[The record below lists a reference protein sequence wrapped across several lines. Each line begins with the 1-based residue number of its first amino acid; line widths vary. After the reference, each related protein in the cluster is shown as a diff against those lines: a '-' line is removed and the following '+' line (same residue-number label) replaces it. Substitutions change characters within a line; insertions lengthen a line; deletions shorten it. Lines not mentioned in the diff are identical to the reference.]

1 MKKRGSWWQEDWCI
15 YVCENDYK
23 LLVSCSSEAV
33 SPPLFMFFHLP
44 HSFPC
49 CEQLCLSIISIKNIF
64 GRKSKPSICEAARRF
79 PFRLQAL
86 GMCPALQHP
95 GARLVGSSG
104 GRGFCTLSDEGG
116 EPALPWRWEVLSR
129 RKQDPSYQYW
139 VQFCKSINW
148 FEFERILNLDFSHFL
163 LSLFFLFFL

>member
-1 MKKRGSWWQEDWCI
+1 M
-15 YVCENDYK
+15 CENDYK

-116 EPALPWRWEVLSR
+116 EREAACLALKVRSSKSQKTRPQLSI
-129 RKQDPSYQYW
+129 PGT
-139 VQFCKSINW
+139 
-148 FEFERILNLDFSHFL
+148 ILQIY
-163 LSLFFLFFL
+163 

>member
-1 MKKRGSWWQEDWCI
+1 M
-15 YVCENDYK
+15 CENDYK

-116 EPALPWRWEVLSR
+116 EREAACLALKVSSSKSQKTRPQLSI
-129 RKQDPSYQYW
+129 SGT
-139 VQFCKSINW
+139 
-148 FEFERILNLDFSHFL
+148 ILQVY
-163 LSLFFLFFL
+163 

>member
-116 EPALPWRWEVLSR
+116 EREAACLALKVRSSKSQKTRPQLSI
-129 RKQDPSYQYW
+129 S
-139 VQFCKSINW
+139 ST
-148 FEFERILNLDFSHFL
+148 ILQVY
-163 LSLFFLFFL
+163 

>member
-1 MKKRGSWWQEDWCI
+1 M
-15 YVCENDYK
+15 CENDYK

-95 GARLVGSSG
+95 GARLVGPSG

-116 EPALPWRWEVLSR
+116 EREAACLALKVRSSKSQKTRPQLSI
-129 RKQDPSYQYW
+129 SGT
-139 VQFCKSINW
+139 
-148 FEFERILNLDFSHFL
+148 ILQVY
-163 LSLFFLFFL
+163 